1 MSETQ
6 INGVNQR
13 SGEQPDW
20 LLRIL
25 GGAFLIAAVV
35 AAVLV
40 FQVVRAEVRKVTIVD
55 VGGRPIID
63 TPPVGSG
70 DENGDTQGG
79 SVAPQ
84 PMVVDVS
91 PSGSPKWDGASR
103 INVLVM
109 GLDFSDWRAGEG
121 PPRTDTMIVLTF
133 DPGSETAAMLSVPR
147 DLWVNVPGFGQNKIN
162 QAYALGEGALLPGG
176 GPELAVR
183 TVEEFLGID
192 INYYAQIDFYVF
204 RDFIN
209 FIGGVCV
216 QVTETVTID
225 VIDKN
230 TKVILEPGQRCMK
243 GAHLLGFIRA
253 RNTGDGDFGRANRQQ
268 QAIIAIRD
276 KMLHPD
282 IQKMLL
288 TNPIEM
294 WNIFSTG
301 IRTNIPFEDALS
313 LGLNALQINPAQI
326 GRFAIAPPDH
336 VIHTTTQDG
345 DQILKPITQNIRKLR
360 DEIFTINSSIG
371 PGAVGADPAEL
382 MLAEKA
388 KVGVFNGS
396 TVSGLAGTTRDY
408 LTTLGVNVVEVGN
421 ADYVSMTTIYD
432 YTGNPYTVKYLVN
445 LLGINKARIFSSYD
459 PNSEIDVSI
468 VLGNDWSVP

>member
-6 INGVNQR
+6 INSVNQPR
-13 SGEQPDW
+13 GEQPDW

-55 VGGRPIID
+55 VAGRPIFD
-63 TPPVGSG
+63 TAPEGSG
-70 DENGDTQGG
+70 DENGDTQGN

-84 PMVVDVS
+84 PPVVNVS
-91 PSGSPKWDGASR
+91 PSGPPKWDGASR
-103 INVLVM
+103 VNVLVM

-133 DPGSETAAMLSVPR
+133 DPGTETAAMLSVPR

-204 RDFIN
+204 INFID

-216 QVTETVTID
+216 HVTETVRID
-225 VIDKN
+225 VIDKKN
-230 TKVILEPGQRCMK
+230 DVILEPGQNCMK

-288 TNPIEM
+288 TNPIDV

-301 IRTNIPFEDALS
+301 IRTNIPFDDALS

-326 GRFAIAPPDH
+326 GRFVIAPPDH
-336 VIHTTTQDG
+336 VIYTTTQDG
-345 DQILKPITQNIRKLR
+345 DQISKPITQNIRKLR
-360 DEIFTINSSIG
+360 DEIFTTNSLIG

-388 KVGVFNGS
+388 KVGVYNGS

-432 YTGNPYTVKYLVN
+432 YTGNPYTVQYLVN
-445 LLGINKARIFSSYD
+445 LLGISSVRIFSSYD
-459 PNSEIDVSI
+459 PNSGIDVSI